1 MIFRILIYLA
11 IAALLGTCRELPPQ
25 LAQVKTLGELRVV
38 TRNSPTAYYIGVNG
52 PVGPEYD
59 LVKGFADSLGV
70 ELKITAVDSFDQ
82 IIPTIAAGEA
92 HMAAAGLSVTESR
105 KERVQFS
112 IPYHEVTQHLIY
124 RLGTGKPRSVEEL
137 TDGRIA
143 VMAGSSHVE
152 TLESLQ
158 RDVPAL
164 GWTEKTNVEV
174 ADLLMSVAADQI
186 DYTVADSTDFNII
199 RNYHPEL
206 RVALDLEMSDP
217 IAWAFPADADDSLVE
232 AANRYLRRTENGG
245 RLARILERYY
255 GHTDKF
261 DYVGTRTFMRDYER
275 RLPRYRDMFEE
286 AAARN
291 DIDWRLLAA
300 MGYQE
305 SHWRPGAVSPTGVRG
320 IMMLTEATADYLG
333 IEDRVDPESSI
344 FGGARFLRRLK
355 RRLPDSIKEPDRTWM
370 SLAAYNV
377 GYGHLMDA
385 RRIVEIQGGNP
396 DAWIDVS
403 DALPLLARRKWYSR
417 LMYGYARGWEPVLY
431 VENVRTYLDILRW
444 LTEREQREQEQK
456 AETVLARDDGQETGM
471 ETAPES
477 DDEAESAGVD

>member
-1 MIFRILIYLA
+1 
-11 IAALLGTCRELPPQ
+11 
-25 LAQVKTLGELRVV
+25 
-38 TRNSPTAYYIGVNG
+38 
-52 PVGPEYD
+52 
-59 LVKGFADSLGV
+59 
-70 ELKITAVDSFDQ
+70 
-82 IIPTIAAGEA
+82 
-92 HMAAAGLSVTESR
+92 MAAAGLSVTESR
-105 KERVQFS
+105 KQRVQFS

-152 TLESLQ
+152 TLASLQ

-164 GWTEKTNVEV
+164 DWTEESNVEV
-174 ADLLMSVAADQI
+174 ADLLMSVAADEI

-206 RVALDLEMSDP
+206 RVALDLEMADP
-217 IAWAFPADADDSLVE
+217 IAWAFPADADTSLVE
-232 AANRYLRRTENGG
+232 AANRYLRRTDNGG

-261 DYVGTRTFMRDYER
+261 DYVGTRAFMRHYER

-286 AAARN
+286 AAN
-291 DIDWRLLAA
+291 ENGIDWRLLAA

-344 FGGARFLRRLK
+344 SGGARFLRRLK
-355 RRLPDSIKEPDRTWM
+355 RRLPDSIREPDRTWM

-403 DALPLLARRKWYSR
+403 ETLPLLAQRKWYSR

-444 LTEREQREQEQK
+444 LTDRDQREEERK
-456 AETVLARDDGQETGM
+456 GGTVLAQESGESEPATEADAADEGQ
-471 ETAPES
+471 A
-477 DDEAESAGVD
+477 SAVE

>member
-1 MIFRILIYLA
+1 MIIRIGIYLA
-11 IAALLGTCRELPPQ
+11 IAALLGTCQELPPQ
-25 LAQVKTLGELRVV
+25 LEQVKTLGELRVV

-70 ELKITAVDSFDQ
+70 ELKITAVESFDQ
-82 IIPTIAAGEA
+82 ILPTIAAGEA

-137 TDGRIA
+137 TGGRIA

-158 RDVPAL
+158 QDVPAL
-164 GWTEKTNVEV
+164 DWSEERSAEV
-174 ADLLMSVAADQI
+174 ADLLMSVAADEI

-206 RVALDLEMSDP
+206 RVALDLEMADP

-232 AANRYLRRTENGG
+232 AANRYLRRTEQGG

-261 DYVGTRTFMRDYER
+261 DYVGTRAFMRHFER
-275 RLPRYRDMFEE
+275 RLPRYREMFEE
-286 AAARN
+286 AADENA
-291 DIDWRLLAA
+291 IDWRLLAA

-344 FGGARFLRRLK
+344 SGGARFLRRLK
-355 RRLPDSIKEPDRTWM
+355 QRLPDSIKEPDRTWM

-403 DALPLLARRKWYSR
+403 ETLPLLAQRKWYSR

-444 LTEREQREQEQK
+444 LTEREQREQERK
-456 AETVLARDDGQETGM
+456 DGTVLAQGDGE
-471 ETAPES
+471 EAPA
-477 DDEAESAGVD
+477 DEAGGEDESQAAAVD

>member
-1 MIFRILIYLA
+1 
-11 IAALLGTCRELPPQ
+11 
-25 LAQVKTLGELRVV
+25 
-38 TRNSPTAYYIGVNG
+38 
-52 PVGPEYD
+52 
-59 LVKGFADSLGV
+59 
-70 ELKITAVDSFDQ
+70 
-82 IIPTIAAGEA
+82 
-92 HMAAAGLSVTESR
+92 
-105 KERVQFS
+105 
-112 IPYHEVTQHLIY
+112 
-124 RLGTGKPRSVEEL
+124 
-137 TDGRIA
+137 
-143 VMAGSSHVE
+143 
-152 TLESLQ
+152 
-158 RDVPAL
+158 
-164 GWTEKTNVEV
+164 
-174 ADLLMSVAADQI
+174 MSVAADEI

-206 RVALDLEMSDP
+206 RVALDLEMAVP

-232 AANRYLRRTENGG
+232 AANRYLRRTKQGG

-261 DYVGTRTFMRDYER
+261 DYVGTRAFMRHYER

-286 AAARN
+286 AADEN
-291 DIDWRLLAA
+291 TIDWRLLAA

-344 FGGARFLRRLK
+344 SGGARFLRRLK
-355 RRLPDSIKEPDRTWM
+355 QRLPDSIKEPDRTWM

-403 DALPLLARRKWYSR
+403 ETLPLLAQRKWYSR

-444 LTEREQREQEQK
+444 LTDREQREQERK
-456 AETVLARDDGQETGM
+456 GGTVLAQEDGEEAPAAETGGG
-471 ETAPES
+471 EDES
-477 DDEAESAGVD
+477 QAAAVD

>member
-1 MIFRILIYLA
+1 MAVGRRRRLMIIRIGIYLA
-11 IAALLGTCRELPPQ
+11 IAALLGTCQELPPQ
-25 LAQVKTLGELRVV
+25 LEQVKTLGELRVV

-70 ELKITAVDSFDQ
+70 ELKITAVESFDQ
-82 IIPTIAAGEA
+82 ILPTIAAGEA

-137 TDGRIA
+137 TGGRIA
-143 VMAGSSHVE
+143 VM
-152 TLESLQ
+152 
-158 RDVPAL
+158 
-164 GWTEKTNVEV
+164 
-174 ADLLMSVAADQI
+174 
-186 DYTVADSTDFNII
+186 
-199 RNYHPEL
+199 
-206 RVALDLEMSDP
+206 
-217 IAWAFPADADDSLVE
+217 
-232 AANRYLRRTENGG
+232 AANRYLRRTKQGG

-261 DYVGTRTFMRDYER
+261 DYVGTRAFMRHYER
-275 RLPRYRDMFEE
+275 RLPRYREMFEE
-286 AAARN
+286 AADENA
-291 DIDWRLLAA
+291 IDWRLLAA

-344 FGGARFLRRLK
+344 SGGARFLRRLK
-355 RRLPDSIKEPDRTWM
+355 QRLPDSIKEPDRTWM

-403 DALPLLARRKWYSR
+403 EALPLLARRKWYSR
-417 LMYGYARGWEPVLY
+417 LMYGYARGWEPALY

-456 AETVLARDDGQETGM
+456 ADTVLAREDGNGKGREA
-471 ETAPES
+471 APEG
-477 DDEAESAGVD
+477 DDELESAGVD